1 MNNLLNLIC
10 DLGVVF
16 SRFGLESLNGFRSN
30 LTQLQVVNSNLF
42 ALMWFEFLVVQDGR
56 NISTITKKMVVEKLN
71 HSAPIVIVENK
82 PSFKELGQDVVGD
95 ENI

>member
-1 MNNLLNLIC
+1 
-10 DLGVVF
+10 
-16 SRFGLESLNGFRSN
+16 
-30 LTQLQVVNSNLF
+30 
-42 ALMWFEFLVVQDGR
+42 VQDGR